1 MLKTATVLLGS
12 NVGVAVLKMLRNV
25 LLARLLSVENYG
37 VASTFAVIFALFEM
51 LGYLGLDRLMVQT
64 GAPDIPRVQA
74 TLQSMQVLRGVLGAA
89 LLFATADL
97 MARIMGVPDIVW
109 AFQLMAIVPLLQG
122 FTHMDMSRMERTF
135 NFGPFIRV
143 QLGTEVAVILAIY
156 PLFLVFGDYRVAL
169 FASLLQ
175 YALRLGLT
183 HAFATERYRLG
194 FDRGIAAHAFRF
206 GGPILLNTLLLFAI
220 FQGDRMIVANR
231 LDLTDLAVFSLAFM
245 LTLMPANVLAQ
256 TQQRLFLP
264 KLAPM
269 QDRPEAFARHA
280 RIAIESGLLHRPPG
294 RGRLR
299 PVRTGSRADL
309 FGHKYD
315 AALVPLIWLGVMHAV
330 RIAKSGASVVALARG
345 ETWNQAVANLARVLT
360 LPLAFLAVSH
370 GAGLLAVIWIAIAGE
385 SLGLIV
391 AFYLLR
397 RLIGLPLHGLGVP
410 FLLWG
415 LCLGAIC
422 VYTVVYPPRPEIFGN
437 FHSAQLILV
446 APLLAA
452 FLACRICATTCSRAC
467 GGRPRAHFNAIH
479 PIRIRKGQALAVRD
493 AGERTDS

>member
-1 MLKTATVLLGS
+1 MGLGTGRTARRQQAYSNKVTRSGMLKTATVLLGS

-37 VASTFAVIFALFEM
+37 IASTFAVIFALFEM

-64 GAPDIPRVQA
+64 GASDVPRVQA

-122 FTHMDMSRMERTF
+122 LTHMDMSRMERTF

-175 YALRLGLT
+175 YALRLGMT

-206 GGPILLNTLLLFAI
+206 GVPILLNALLLFAI

-231 LDLTDLAVFSLAFM
+231 LGLTDLAVFSLAFM

-264 KLAPM
+264 KLAPL

-280 RIAIESGLLHRPPG
+280 RIAIESGLFIGLLVAVGFALFGPD
-294 RGRLR
+294 L
-299 PVRTGSRADL
+299 VLIL

-315 AALVPLIWLGVMHAV
+315 AALVPLIWLGVMQAV

-345 ETWNQAVANLARVLT
+345 ETWNPTVANLARVLT

-391 AFYLLR
+391 AFHLLR
-397 RLIGLPLHGLGVP
+397 RLIRLPLRGLGVP

-422 VYTVVYPPRPEIFGN
+422 VYTVVYSPRPEIFGN
-437 FHSAQLILV
+437 FHPAQLILV
-446 APLLAA
+446 AALLAA
-452 FLACRICATTCSRAC
+452 FLGLSDLR
-467 GGRPRAHFNAIH
+467 NYL
-479 PIRIRKGQALAVRD
+479 LARLR
-493 AGERTDS
+493 G